1 MRKSLKEIAFDF
13 RVKVGYTSAFIL
25 LLISYILTLYG
36 NSQLM
41 KQTAWIKHTNKVIRN
56 LDGLASGMKDA
67 ETGLRGYINTKDS
80 SFLLPYKNSFA
91 IVDTN
96 LTDLI
101 TDTKDNEHMQ
111 NELANLAS
119 LITARYDKLLFD
131 VDYYSQNNYAVN
143 DSLLQS
149 FYKGKIQMD
158 SIRAIVNRLQVRE
171 QNLLDLR
178 TKELDS
184 KYVALNTIII
194 TSLVLALIFAVF
206 GFYAYR
212 REYKTRL
219 IADKRGDVADERGDV
234 ADKRGDV
241 ADKRGDVAD
250 KRGDDYLKQ
259 LQQSNV
265 ELDKANIRGDVADK
279 RGDVADKRGD
289 HYLRQLQQS
298 NVELDKANIRGDVA
312 DKRGD
317 VADKRG
323 DDYLKQLQQRVRE
336 LDKANME
343 LLLMKRNEKFAAT
356 GRIARSIAH
365 EVRNPLTNIDLAV
378 AQIKS
383 DMPVQDENSNMLF
396 DMVIRNSK
404 RINQLVTELL
414 SATRFVELNYISG
427 SVNTLLDEALGMA
440 NDRIELNH
448 IRIEK
453 NYGNGMSDIS
463 VDREKIK
470 IAFLN
475 LIVNAIEAMEPNR
488 GILQIHTRAEED
500 NCVIEI
506 TDNGSGMTEE
516 HLNKLFEPYFTT
528 KTNGNGL
535 GLTNT
540 QNIILNHKG
549 YISVSSK
556 PDEGTTFVIRFGFV
570 IPS

>member
-13 RVKVGYTSAFIL
+13 RIKVGYTAAFIL
-25 LLISYILTLYG
+25 LLVSYILTLYG

-41 KQTAWIKHTNKVIRN
+41 KQTGWIKHTNKVIRN

-67 ETGLRGYINTKDS
+67 ETGLRGFVNTKDTD
-80 SFLLPYKNSFA
+80 FLLPYKNSFA

-96 LTDLI
+96 LTALI
-101 TDTKDNEHMQ
+101 TDSKGNDSMQ
-111 NELANLAS
+111 KKLAKLAY
-119 LITARYDKLLFD
+119 LITARYDRLSFVL
-131 VDYYSQNNYAVN
+131 DYYPKNKYVVN
-143 DSLLQS
+143 DTLLQS
-149 FYKGKIQMD
+149 FYKGKTLMD
-158 SIRAIVNRLQVRE
+158 SIRSIVANMEVQE
-171 QNLLDLR
+171 QYLLDIR
-178 TKELDS
+178 TKELAA
-184 KYVALNTIII
+184 KYTALNAIVI
-194 TSLVLALIFAVF
+194 TSLVLALIFALF
-206 GFYAYR
+206 GYYTYR

-219 IADKRGDVADERGDV
+219 LADKRGDVADIRGDE

-241 ADKRGDVAD
+241 ADIRGDEAD

-279 RGDVADKRGD
+279 RGDVADKRG
-289 HYLRQLQQS
+289 
-298 NVELDKANIRGDVA
+298 N
-312 DKRGD
+312 
-317 VADKRG
+317 
-323 DDYLKQLQQRVRE
+323 DYLKQLQQRIKE
-336 LDKANME
+336 LDKANKE

-396 DMVIRNSK
+396 DMVIRNSQ
-404 RINQLVTELL
+404 RINQLITELL
-414 SATRFVELNYISG
+414 SATRFAELSYISG
-427 SVNTLLDEALGMA
+427 SVNTLLDEALAMA
-440 NDRIELNH
+440 KDRIELNH
-448 IRIEK
+448 ITVEK
-453 NYGNGMSDIS
+453 NYGNDLSNIS
-463 VDREKIK
+463 VDPEKIK

-475 LIVNAIEAMEPNR
+475 LIVNAIEAMEPNK
-488 GILQIHTRAEED
+488 GVLQINTRVEDD

-506 TDNGSGMTEE
+506 TDNGFGMTEE

-549 YISVSSK
+549 YISVNSK
-556 PDEGTTFVIRFGFV
+556 PGEGTTFVIKFDF
-570 IPS
+570 IKPS

>member
-13 RVKVGYTSAFIL
+13 RIKVGYTAAFIL
-25 LLISYILTLYG
+25 LLVSYILTLYG

-41 KQTAWIKHTNKVIRN
+41 KQTGWIKHTNKVIRN

-67 ETGLRGYINTKDS
+67 ETGLRGFVNTKDTD
-80 SFLLPYKNSFA
+80 FLLPYKNSFA

-96 LTDLI
+96 LTALI
-101 TDTKDNEHMQ
+101 TDSKGNDSMQ
-111 NELANLAS
+111 KKLAKLAY
-119 LITARYDKLLFD
+119 LITARYDRLSFVL
-131 VDYYSQNNYAVN
+131 DYYPKNKYVVN
-143 DSLLQS
+143 DTLLQS
-149 FYKGKIQMD
+149 FYKGKTLMD
-158 SIRAIVNRLQVRE
+158 SIRSIVANMEVQE
-171 QNLLDLR
+171 QYLLDIR
-178 TKELDS
+178 TKELAA
-184 KYVALNTIII
+184 KYTALNAIVI
-194 TSLVLALIFAVF
+194 TSLVLALIFALF
-206 GFYAYR
+206 GYYTYR

-219 IADKRGDVADERGDV
+219 LADKRGDVADIRGDE

-241 ADKRGDVAD
+241 ADIRGDEADKRGDVADIRGDEAD

-279 RGDVADKRGD
+279 RGDVADKRG
-289 HYLRQLQQS
+289 
-298 NVELDKANIRGDVA
+298 N
-312 DKRGD
+312 
-317 VADKRG
+317 
-323 DDYLKQLQQRVRE
+323 DYLKQLQQRIKE
-336 LDKANME
+336 LDKANKE

-396 DMVIRNSK
+396 DMVIRNSN
-404 RINQLVTELL
+404 RINQLITELL
-414 SATRFVELNYISG
+414 SATRFAELSYISG
-427 SVNTLLDEALGMA
+427 SVNTLLDEALAMA
-440 NDRIELNH
+440 KDRIELNH
-448 IRIEK
+448 ITVEK
-453 NYGNGMSDIS
+453 NYGNDLSNIS
-463 VDREKIK
+463 VDPEKIK

-475 LIVNAIEAMEPNR
+475 LIVNAIEAMEPNK
-488 GILQIHTRAEED
+488 GVLQINTRVEDD

-506 TDNGSGMTEE
+506 TDNGFGMTEE

-549 YISVSSK
+549 YISVNSK
-556 PDEGTTFVIRFGFV
+556 PGEGTTFVIKFDF
-570 IPS
+570 IKPS